1 MLLFT
6 ILFPMLMG
14 VCISV
19 APMTRRNRLAFY
31 AVTMILT
38 DALGVSCMLRGTPLQ
53 LFPMAGT
60 IYFSFALDPV
70 GRVFLSVVLFVYTL
84 VCFYAFEYMSAEERE
99 EAFFAFYF
107 LSLGGVISTC
117 MAGNLVTLYFC
128 FELSTLSSVPLV
140 LHEGAKEAI
149 SAALQYLFYSIGGAF
164 LGLLAVV
171 CLCWYATDANQFLPG
186 GFLDMGRVAG
196 HETLLLAVTFCGI
209 VGFGAKAGM
218 YPLHGWLPA
227 AHPIA
232 PAPASALLSGIIAKL
247 GVLAVIRLVYFS
259 AGPAFLRET
268 WVQYAWMC
276 LAMGTIFMG
285 SMMAFREKVMKK
297 RLAYSSISQISY
309 IMLGL
314 SLLNVGGLTGGLLHF
329 AAHAVSK
336 GTLFL
341 CAGVFIY
348 KLGRREASQ
357 LRGAGK
363 LMPVTMWC
371 FLIASLSLV
380 GIPPMGGFTSK
391 WYLAVASVGDG
402 LGVFAILPPV
412 ILLISAFLT
421 AGYLLP
427 VAADAFF
434 PGQDFSWKTAFGD
447 VPAVVKRIGRGNA
460 ADAGR
465 KSRKRKAVSLSGAA
479 EPSALMTVPL
489 ILLCAAALCVGLFG
503 SWFAETLGD
512 TIRGMM

>member
-1 MLLFT
+1 MLLLT
-6 ILFPMLMG
+6 ILFPMLAG
-14 VCISV
+14 AAASL
-19 APMTRRNRLAFY
+19 APMARRERLRHY
-31 AVTMILT
+31 AAIMLLT
-38 DALGVSCMLRGTPLQ
+38 DALGVSCILRGTPVR
-53 LFPMAGT
+53 LFPLTEGL
-60 IYFSFALDPV
+60 YFSFALDTV
-70 GRVFLSVVLFVYTL
+70 GRVFLSVVLLMYTA
-84 VCFYAFEYMSAEERE
+84 VCFYAFEYMSTEERE
-99 EAFFAFYF
+99 ESFFAFHF
-107 LSLGGVISTC
+107 VSLGAVMSAC

-128 FELSTLSSVPLV
+128 FELATLSSMPLV
-140 LHEGAKEAI
+140 LHEGTKEAI
-149 SAALQYLFYSIGGAF
+149 SAALKYLFYSIGGAL
-164 LGLLAVV
+164 LGLLAVA
-171 CLCWYATDANQFLPG
+171 CLFWYASDADAFAPG
-186 GFLDMGRVAG
+186 GFLEPGRVAG
-196 HETLLLAVTFCGI
+196 HEALLRAVTFCGI

-232 PAPASALLSGIIAKL
+232 PAPASALLSGIIAKM

-259 AGPAFLRET
+259 AGAELIRGT
-268 WVQYAWMC
+268 WAQYAWMC

-314 SLLNVGGLTGGLLHF
+314 SLLNPGGFTGALLHF

-341 CAGVFIY
+341 CAGIFIH
-348 KLGRREASQ
+348 KLGRREAAQ

-363 LMPVTMWC
+363 IMPITMWC

-391 WYLAVASVGDG
+391 WYLAVSAVGANMG
-402 LGVFAILPPV
+402 AFSILPPV
-412 ILLISAFLT
+412 VLLVSAFLT

-427 VAADAFF
+427 VAVDAFF
-434 PGQDFSWKTAFGD
+434 PGQGFSVKEAFKDCPD
-447 VPAVVKRIGRGNA
+447 VQKRLPS
-460 ADAGR
+460 AGS
-465 KSRKRKAVSLSGAA
+465 KGKKPKVSLSGAA
-479 EPSALMTVPL
+479 EPSALMTLPL

-503 SWFAETLGD
+503 SWFAGTLSEM
-512 TIRGMM
+512 IRGAV